1 MKFEDVCRENYAK
14 IYNFILAKTGNKE
27 VAEDITQDVFL
38 IAYKK
43 GKKFL
48 KHEKP
53 VAFLYVTARN
63 LISQYFK
70 QSAKFSFQEIE
81 IESGSKDVFEE
92 ICKERAYLFDES
104 PYQELVLLELTKSER
119 DLYREYYVDKKPM
132 KVIAKELEMS
142 EPAVRMKY
150 MRIRRKVQNIVAKL
164 KLDDF

>member
-1 MKFEDVCRENYAK
+1 MRFEDVCSENYAK
-14 IYNFILAKTGNKE
+14 IYNFILAKTGKKE

-48 KHEKP
+48 EHEKP

-70 QSAKFSFQEIE
+70 QSAKFNFQEIE
-81 IESGSKDVFEE
+81 IESSSKDVFEE
-92 ICKERAYLFDES
+92 ICKERAYSFDES
-104 PYQELVLLELTKSER
+104 LYQERVLLELTKSER
-119 DLYREYYVDKKPM
+119 DLYREYYVDKNPM
-132 KVIAKELEMS
+132 KVIAKKLEMS

-150 MRIRRKVQNIVAKL
+150 MRIRKKVQNIVAQL